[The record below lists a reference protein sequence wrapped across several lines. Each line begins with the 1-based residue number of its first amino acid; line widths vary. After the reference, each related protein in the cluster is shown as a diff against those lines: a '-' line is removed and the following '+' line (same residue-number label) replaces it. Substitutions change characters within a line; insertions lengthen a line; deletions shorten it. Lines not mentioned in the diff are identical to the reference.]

1 MTNNDRHL
9 LEVIERLTKQAGQP
23 PTFAEVAVGA
33 GLRPTSRG
41 AIYRR
46 LSRMRGTHVD
56 WESGSFRSLRLR
68 TNSEG
73 TGELLPDDHLDDD
86 RPLGQAT
93 ASGESGVFELVRLLA
108 TGLVQGWGGDGDRL
122 ASRCPEA
129 LRRGLSRL
137 AVISLQQGKE
147 FPRDIPEAFFLF
159 RQQMKDWPL
168 PLVPSALDET
178 DVLIIDDIPSDV
190 CFELAV
196 DIAADSGE
204 LILSEITE
212 EGVLEFRERCKLM
225 GRPDVYNR
233 FRRFLI
239 EHPLL
244 SAKDLALESIA
255 LPQRIRQLF
264 EGMYEDVPDSAV
276 VNGQIEICGFCGWS
290 LSESRSGRRY
300 CATQLCSTR
309 TNGFGRIVKMDASKT
324 IGGAKR
330 VKPGIARYVVIPGL
344 SELRLERR
352 LAGFGLQVSLWP
364 NFDTFDLH
372 LGFPSGEK
380 WAVDVKD
387 WANPYL
393 LGNAVRE
400 FSNDPPWSRA
410 FLVVP
415 NYRATMRNRYA
426 RAFEAARRG
435 RAANVEFA
443 VERQFISAVKQCLN
457 NGDRHA

>member
-9 LEVIERLTKQAGQP
+9 LEVIERLTKHTGQP

-56 WESGSFRSLRLR
+56 WDAGSFRSLRLR
-68 TNSEG
+68 PNPDG
-73 TGELLPDDHLDDD
+73 TGDLLPDDHLDGD
-86 RPLGQAT
+86 RPLDQAT
-93 ASGESGVFELVRLLA
+93 ASGESDVLELVRLLA
-108 TGLVQGWGGDGDRL
+108 TGLVQGWGGEGSRL

-137 AVISLQQGKE
+137 AVMSLQQGKE
-147 FPRDIPEAFFLF
+147 FPRNLPEAFALF

-168 PLVPSALDET
+168 PLVPSELDET
-178 DVLIIDDIPSDV
+178 DVLIIDDVLSDV

-196 DIAADSGE
+196 GIAADSGE
-204 LILSEITE
+204 LALSEISE
-212 EGVLEFRERCKLM
+212 EAMPELRERCRLI
-225 GRPDVYNR
+225 GRPDVYVR
-233 FRRFLI
+233 VRRFLI

-255 LPQRIRQLF
+255 LPPSMRQIF
-264 EGMYEDVPDSAV
+264 EGMYENVPDAAI

-300 CATQLCSTR
+300 CATRLCSTR
-309 TNGFGRIVKMDASKT
+309 TNGFGHIVKTDASRM
-324 IGGAKR
+324 IGEAKR
-330 VKPGIARYVVIPGL
+330 VKQGIARYVVMPGL
-344 SELRLERR
+344 SELRLEKR
-352 LAGFGLQVSLWP
+352 LVRFGLEVSLWP
-364 NFDTFDLH
+364 NFDTFDLL

-380 WAVDVKD
+380 WAIDVKD

-400 FSNDPPWSRA
+400 FSTDPPWNRA

-415 NYRATMRNRYA
+415 NYRATMRNRYS

-435 RAANVEFA
+435 RGAKVEFA
-443 VERQFISAVKQCLN
+443 VERQFIRAVKQCLTK
-457 NGDRHA
+457 GDHNA